1 MARDSGSEFSGTF
14 DHMLDENRQRLDDLL
29 GRRATEAPDRQSKPA
44 TAERRTERPTESRT
58 GRKSG
63 RGGGQNF
70 SFEVDVSHK
79 KKGAIAMA
87 LPNVGEQAP
96 AFSMRNQQGADTTLE
111 QYKGHY
117 VVLWW
122 YPKADTPG

>member
-1 MARDSGSEFSGTF
+1 M
-14 DHMLDENRQRLDDLL
+14 
-29 GRRATEAPDRQSKPA
+29 PPA
-44 TAERRTERPTESRT
+44 TARRWA
-58 GRKSG
+58 GRSEG
-63 RGGGQNF
+63 RDF
-70 SFEVDVSHK
+70 SFEIQISHDNR
-79 KKGAIAMA
+79 GESSMA
-87 LPNVGEQAP
+87 LPAVGDLAP

>member
-79 KKGAIAMA
+79 KKGATAMA
-87 LPNVGEQAP
+87 LPNVGDQAP

-117 VVLWW
+117 EVLWW

>member
-29 GRRATEAPDRQSKPA
+29 GRRPTEAPDRQSKPA

>member
-1 MARDSGSEFSGTF
+1 MARDNGTGFSSTF
-14 DHMLDENRQRLDDLL
+14 DDMLDDNRQRLDDLL
-29 GRRATEAPDRQSKPA
+29 GRRPSATVTATPKPRSPSVERS
-44 TAERRTERPTESRT
+44 TGRRTGSAG
-58 GRKSG
+58 GR
-63 RGGGQNF
+63 NF
-70 SFEVDVSHK
+70 SVEVDVSHK
-79 KKGAIAMA
+79 KQGAIAMA
-87 LPNVGEQAP
+87 LPNVGDQAP

>member
-29 GRRATEAPDRQSKPA
+29 GRRATEAPDRQSNPA

-70 SFEVDVSHK
+70 SFEVDVSHN